1 MKDPEIQQSVLDAL
15 AESTIGLCGEYGFTR
30 EEMAAM
36 LARFCQATGRQLEP
50 VQSPTRFTDQRS
62 IHPWALEAVAA
73 MQQAGVLQGD
83 TQGRFSP
90 QAPATRAETAIT
102 LQRLVEAVL
111 ASSTH

>member
-1 MKDPEIQQSVLDAL
+1 
-15 AESTIGLCGEYGFTR
+15 
-30 EEMAAM
+30 M

-50 VQSPTRFTDQRS
+50 VQSPAHFTDQRS